1 MILETYSDYVVASIT
16 ITVVTPT
23 ATPTDTP
30 VPTPTDTPTPSATLS
45 ADPASIEVGETSEV
59 TATDLEPPNMN
70 ASFVVSG
77 AISQGPCPLVS
88 GVGTTDI
95 DPPAPDPITVRGC
108 SVGTGVVELK
118 KPDGF
123 VVARIEIT
131 VNPAATPTDTPV
143 ATPTDTPVPTPTDTP
158 TPTPTATPTP
168 TPTPTAT
175 PTPTPTPRPLRERQD
190 EMAGGVQMSGKLKL
204 LPPVPSICT
213 LSFALQLMPI
223 GGIGA
228 PAVATTAHCVA
239 AGFTWLQG
247 AFPFNTSTGDA
258 VALGPTSLTPMP
270 VPTQFGDLP
279 EVRCGPLGLAN
290 ECRRGDQAYAEVT
303 TGVPTKPGYIFKP
316 AFRNTATLNDPED
329 YDEHPGP
336 FPEHF
341 RWADWF
347 RIAAARPPQER
358 ERANKV
364 GRTTGWTSGKIEPI
378 PDQNDRHPTCP
389 GNKLYDAH
397 GGTTTEADND
407 NLMYKYPDYNHEIEC
422 IAYATYLSDDGD
434 SGSPVF
440 VRLGQTNDVVL
451 VGVHVRR
458 RRDPAGGGFVPID
471 RIYAESLKHGYDWGP
486 PEMRAVPV
494 LDDSQKET
502 LRPNRYVTAI
512 GATFLTADF
521 TPEIAIVDPALYY
534 TATLFR
540 GGQAVASTAQFA
552 ESDDR
557 ELRIATFDISG
568 LNGVERRGTF
578 TVAVKACIDVGRT
591 TCGGH
596 GSHGT
601 IKLSITACTNGITVS
616 NPFLNHRPGRRLQ
629 CPAAVQGRP
638 RRHGRAPELER
649 RRRSGGL
656 GRSDRERQPRPGHEA
671 GAARQGPRGGYSRTL
686 GRSVRA
692 HGAGPRPQR
701 AGGRDSVR
709 ADPATCLWSTF
720 IWPGTRL
727 PAAYPPHC
735 RTSATATSI
744 SSGFRTVDD

>member
-1 MILETYSDYVVASIT
+1 
-16 ITVVTPT
+16 
-23 ATPTDTP
+23 
-30 VPTPTDTPTPSATLS
+30 
-45 ADPASIEVGETSEV
+45 
-59 TATDLEPPNMN
+59 
-70 ASFVVSG
+70 
-77 AISQGPCPLVS
+77 
-88 GVGTTDI
+88 
-95 DPPAPDPITVRGC
+95 
-108 SVGTGVVELK
+108 
-118 KPDGF
+118 
-123 VVARIEIT
+123 
-131 VNPAATPTDTPV
+131 
-143 ATPTDTPVPTPTDTP
+143 
-158 TPTPTATPTP
+158 
-168 TPTPTAT
+168 
-175 PTPTPTPRPLRERQD
+175 
-190 EMAGGVQMSGKLKL
+190 MSGKLKL

-422 IAYATYLSDDGD
+422 IAYATYLSDEGD

-568 LNGVERRGTF
+568 LNGVERTGTF
-578 TVAVKACIDVGRT
+578 TVAVKACIDVGRK

-616 NPFLNHRPGRRLQ
+616 NPSQNTGLVADCNALLQSKAVLEGTGELLSWSAGDAVADWDGVTVSGSPGRVTKLELRDKGLEGGI
-629 CPAAVQGRP
+629 PAHLGDLSALTELDL
-638 RRHGRAPELER
+638 ALNELEGEIP
-649 RRRSGGL
+649 SELTQLVSLEHLYLAGNSFTGCIPSALQNVSNSDLDQLGL
-656 GRSDRERQPRPGHEA
+656 P
-671 GAARQGPRGGYSRTL
+671 Y
-686 GRSVRA
+686 
-692 HGAGPRPQR
+692 
-701 AGGRDSVR
+701 
-709 ADPATCLWSTF
+709 C
-720 IWPGTRL
+720 
-727 PAAYPPHC
+727 
-735 RTSATATSI
+735 
-744 SSGFRTVDD
+744 